1 MKLLLV
7 EQQYIQATW
16 HYVRELLQQPLD
28 LNLGEF
34 TSDDVY
40 QWLLNGQMQLW
51 VLVDPKFGGIILAA
65 VTEFVTYP
73 REKRLRMVLVGS
85 KPNTIDHWLDFC
97 WEDNSALMQYA
108 KDNGVKRFE
117 STGRDGWTKVLG
129 KVGFS
134 KYYTVLTKEVN

>member
-1 MKLLLV
+1 MHLLLIKQ
-7 EQQYIQATW
+7 EEIQASW
-16 HYVRELLQQPLD
+16 HYVRDLLQQPLD

-34 TSDDVY
+34 NSEDIY
-40 QWLLNGQMQLW
+40 QWLLGGQMQLW
-51 VLVDPKFGGIILAA
+51 VLLDPRHKGILLAA
-65 VTEFVTYP
+65 VTEFVVYP

-97 WEDNSALMQYA
+97 WETDSKLLQYCRE
-108 KDNGVKRFE
+108 NGVKRIE